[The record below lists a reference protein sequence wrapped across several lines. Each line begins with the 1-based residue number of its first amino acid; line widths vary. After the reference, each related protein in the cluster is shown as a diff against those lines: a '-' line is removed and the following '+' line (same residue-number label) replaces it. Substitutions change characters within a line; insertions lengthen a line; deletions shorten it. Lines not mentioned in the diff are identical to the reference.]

1 MTLLRGS
8 NLISTWV
15 LVTCSALAIGCASP
29 GPPHPPSLRLPEP
42 VHDLEVRRLGD
53 AVELRFTVPWQSTD
67 KLPLRHASVHGVL
80 CREIE
85 HQGCVAVAG
94 SAPLIANQLGGH
106 NLVTWHD
113 ALPPTLSSGPPRLLS
128 YRLEFFS
135 ETGGSAGKSEAA
147 YTVAGS
153 APPVVSGLSAEGTR
167 LGIVLHWIP
176 APAVEGD
183 VLLRREYLTPHSSVA
198 KKPPM
203 TAASKAAKQSDSNIV
218 WLETN
223 SSAGRTLD
231 TTAEPD
237 TPYRYIAVRQ
247 RIADLG
253 GRSLPYRSGDSVPVE
268 FTYDQIYPPPA
279 PSGLTATSFVS
290 AINGRFAVDLIW
302 QPIDDSG
309 LLAGMAGYN
318 VYRQLLDTEGRAVGQ
333 SIRLNPKPVP
343 LPSFHDANA
352 QPGRRYSYSVTSVDN
367 RGNESTAAII
377 VLEQRMP

>member
-1 MTLLRGS
+1 
-8 NLISTWV
+8 
-15 LVTCSALAIGCASP
+15 
-29 GPPHPPSLRLPEP
+29 
-42 VHDLEVRRLGD
+42 
-53 AVELRFTVPWQSTD
+53 
-67 KLPLRHASVHGVL
+67 
-80 CREIE
+80 
-85 HQGCVAVAG
+85 
-94 SAPLIANQLGGH
+94 
-106 NLVTWHD
+106 
-113 ALPPTLSSGPPRLLS
+113 
-128 YRLEFFS
+128 
-135 ETGGSAGKSEAA
+135 
-147 YTVAGS
+147 
-153 APPVVSGLSAEGTR
+153 
-167 LGIVLHWIP
+167 
-176 APAVEGD
+176 
-183 VLLRREYLTPHSSVA
+183 
-198 KKPPM
+198 M

-223 SSAGRTLD
+223 ASAGRTLD